1 MLAEWGLYNLVTG
14 KIVTSLTGN
23 LISVIPFS
31 SVSLTVFIVYMATGI
46 LVGAFGGVN
55 AIKNY
60 LKV

>member
-1 MLAEWGLYNLVTG
+1 MVPFQ
-14 KIVTSLTGN
+14 
-23 LISVIPFS
+23 SVA
-31 SVSLTVFIVYMATGI
+31 LEVFIIYMAVGI